1 MTQDASLSVVNAHP
15 KRFPG
20 VYLLHQLVSKTN
32 SDPALEHLQQQQQQ
46 QPDEHDNATF
56 STATST
62 TTTTITT
69 YAELHDAADRLAV
82 RIASL
87 CHGEKRIVP
96 VLVHQSPLLYISLLA
111 ILKAGSAFCPVNLD
125 APPERLRFIL
135 GDVAAPLVLTT
146 TALSGNIPAVDGV
159 EILLLDEF
167 MSHSD
172 STLNGGA
179 SLLLPEAKP
188 TDLAYVMYTSGS
200 TGTPKGVG
208 VSHDAATQAFYAHN
222 QHIPAFEKFFQFAS
236 PTFDVSVFEIFF
248 PLFRGAIL
256 ASADRQLVLDDLVHV
271 FKVMNIDACELTP
284 TVASAL
290 LRLRSRAP
298 SLKLLLTIGEMLN
311 QQVVQEFGGSETRKS
326 LLYAMYGP
334 TEATIHCTLQ
344 PNFSA
349 SASRRTIGVPLD
361 TVSCFVIRPDVPF
374 ELVPR
379 EVEGELAVGG
389 YQLADGYINR
399 PEQTSAV
406 FIDSPYGRVY
416 RTGDRA
422 IMRTDGTLECLG
434 RLSSGQV
441 KLRGQRLELGEVE
454 HAIMKTHG
462 CHGAAAAVV
471 GSILVAFCAVDSDV
485 DVSDILHSCNS
496 WLPRFM
502 VPGDV
507 IVMESLPR
515 LPSGKTDVKALVAD
529 YEQRLK
535 ETTATD
541 IALNGHDI
549 LTILSEMVHSVVS
562 RTMTPAMAGIDSLVA
577 IRVASRIRAAGYD
590 ISAHQLLTCS
600 RIGDLCNI
608 TKSIPSQKS
617 EKQQLVPTD
626 VSDAIITA
634 QSAAFGENQIDIV
647 LPCTSVQSAMLSQ
660 SAQNPASYWNLV
672 EYELNTLLPVEA
684 IRADLITAIK
694 AHQLLRG
701 SFINHDGG
709 FYIVVTK
716 ELDTSC
722 LITTTTGFAT
732 PPSTSIQRPLQIQIA
747 ADGHGF
753 AHKLRLDLHHALYDG
768 WSLDLF
774 MSDFSQLIH
783 GHDLPSRHSFQSV
796 FEQGPIQPHV
806 EQTTFWAEYLMAWE
820 KPAVP
825 KLVHSISS
833 DTTPQITQYTLP
845 LSPEKLKQT
854 ALQEGYTAQCYFQAA
869 LAMVWSSICHA
880 PDLVLG
886 SVLSGRD
893 ANIAN
898 VEYIFGPMIKTL
910 PLRLI
915 IQKENT
921 IQQLLDSVQSSNLNL
936 LENASIPLTEIS
948 KISGMVTGDSMFDV
962 MFAYQES
969 PYPLDPAIGKETR
982 HVDYTDTRII
992 LEAIPSKDDF
1002 TLQLTY
1008 HSNFCTDSLSK
1019 EILHQVASLVSKF
1032 AESSLGQSLSSLMRD
1047 LPCAQSIYNQQPTT
1061 ITSPSNLA
1069 QLVEIAST
1077 KYSDEIAIEFFQSAS
1092 ATNPISTTISY
1103 TELNASSNQVARWLQ
1118 SEGVNPGDI
1127 VPIIMEKST
1136 DLYVNILGIV
1146 KAGCSYLP
1154 LLPNLPLARMSEV
1167 IAQAEAT
1174 FCICDAESA
1183 SKVQEIERAKVL
1195 VPGTA
1200 PLATYSQEN
1209 LKLEID
1215 STQLAYI
1222 VYTSGTTG
1230 KPKGVAV
1237 SHKSIVSNVIQL
1249 QEIYPSATTGQ
1260 GRLLQACSQAFDVSV
1275 FEIFHAWQTGMR
1287 LCAAV
1292 NDVLFEDLEQAIRA
1306 FQITHL
1312 SLTPTVASLI
1322 AAENVPRVE
1331 FLVTAGEP
1339 LSQRV
1344 LQNWKGRLWQGYGP
1358 SETTNICTVK
1368 RMTGNEH
1375 MDHLG
1380 WTFPN
1385 TSVIV
1390 LEAGGQAALPVGWVG
1405 EFCYGGDQIASGY
1418 LNMPEVTEQKFI
1430 NHATYGRLYRSGDM
1444 GRMLSDGS
1452 LVILGRLDDQI
1463 KLRGQRIEPSEI
1475 NSVISTND
1483 LVASAETL
1491 LMRGGSQS
1499 RDMLVSFYVGLQE
1512 SRDFQMLET
1521 VLELNQEIFS
1531 RLKATLTSYMVP
1543 TYLFAVSCLPLTPT
1557 GKVDKNRLREAVH
1570 LCSKEQLA
1578 AASGATDS
1586 TEDESW
1592 SVLETLLAS
1601 ALCSLYNVHRDEV
1614 RRWTLFST
1622 LGLDSISAIR
1632 FVFHLKEA
1640 LHLSVSISMILQNPT
1655 VAQLAIAIDG
1665 QSNGKE
1671 SSEVAFFDQTAMD
1684 DIQSRSQERLD
1695 NIISVMPC
1703 LPLQGA
1709 MLSQGKERYYNQIL
1723 LRLHIGED
1731 LIKKHWNTVIERHD
1745 IFRTHFITTRSS
1757 AYPIAQVVT
1766 KTAKVNWEHFDVDA
1780 LSLDGVIAEHMNK
1793 LPDPVDSYE
1802 APYSLGIIRYRGS
1815 TFLSFICHHALYD
1828 GVAMENLYR
1837 EIEHLSN
1844 GQILAPSISS
1854 VPFLQQALELP
1865 YDADAFWQSHF
1876 EGYQPI
1882 FISAKSDKHIT
1893 SQSSSS
1899 MSFDTTLSDLQSR
1912 CKDLGISLLS
1922 LCQSAWA
1929 MVLAV
1934 ISDSDDV
1941 CFGNVMS
1948 GRTVAVEGVERIL
1961 APCFNT
1967 VPVRMQIDARQTP
1980 VGLARAFQ
1988 TLNSKL
1994 LKYQFTP
2001 LRLVNKI
2008 TRKRNL
2014 FDTLLLVQQPL
2025 TDMDKSVWTL
2035 EADNGS
2041 MDVPIVCEVTPCPN
2055 LNSLVATIRYDMVT
2069 VTNPAASKL
2078 TELLKAAFQTV
2089 LEQPTNRI
2097 PRRMDLASS
2106 LQSGFEDFQTRKD
2119 RSEDV
2124 LSRQD
2129 DAEMLDS
2136 TTEYKTVVD
2145 ILSSLADVPS
2155 SRIQPHTS
2163 IFQLGLDSISAVQ
2176 IASQLRSQGFKVSS
2190 ADIIEL
2196 QNAHLIAK
2204 KLQQT
2209 PILLDDN
2216 TIGYDFAAF
2225 NTAVQ
2230 SQIQAAISQTA
2241 NTADVLPA
2249 TPMQCSMLSLSATS
2263 ENFSYINV
2271 ITTLCNSG
2279 ITADE
2284 LRQAWFTLANKLP
2297 ILRAGFVDVRHPD
2310 TTHAMV
2316 QYIPFDELSSNSI
2329 TELTEGSIEDAILS
2343 ARKSIQSDLTH
2354 PPWRVILTNTNSEQI
2369 TMALVIHH
2377 ALYDAS
2383 SLKSIMM
2390 DLDNAL
2396 TMTPISDPQ
2405 PIRSGLSEM
2414 LQWANNSSSTEA
2426 ETFWTSKSDSIAI
2439 TKFPTMTPL
2448 REASSRILTTEF
2460 TTSKTIGQLQTW
2472 ATACESTI
2480 QASIQAAWTRVLSSY
2495 LGENAVTFGQV
2506 LSGRVTESTAQTPLP
2521 CLATIPIIVQNM
2533 SSNRELL
2540 QATLYYSTEIQRY
2553 QFSPLQNI
2561 QKWLGHPATALFD
2574 TAIAYQRLANESSK
2588 PTSWTVIG
2596 DDAAVEFPISLEVE
2610 ANDDSAEAF
2619 FIMRLTFMENV
2630 MPMEQ
2635 AQLMVQ
2641 QFEASWV
2648 HLLSEPDQTQDD
2660 LFQYAPHVFAITN
2673 PKIPIMSAP
2682 VTLLHQFVEIAAA
2695 STPDNIALEYVV
2707 ELDDDVCKTKTWTYQ
2722 ELNSNGNKIAHLLSQ
2737 HTNPGDIVAIHF
2749 DKCPEAYFSI
2759 LGILKAG
2766 CGFVALDI
2774 NAPNSR
2780 KEFILGDSQ
2789 APCML
2794 SLAAIDFQVPSSCNI
2809 LKIEESGL
2817 SDLPSTAP
2825 IIDIAPESTCY
2836 CLYTSGTTGTP
2847 KGCLISHENT
2857 VQAMMAFQ
2865 ELFDG
2870 HWDAESKCLQFAS
2883 LHFDVSVLEQYWSWG
2898 VGITMVAAPKDL
2910 ILNDITRSINALNIT
2925 HIDLTPSLARLVHP
2939 DTVPSLCRGVFITG
2953 GEQLKQ
2959 EILDDWGP
2967 AGVIYNAYGP
2977 TEATIGV
2984 TMYQR
2989 VPQNG
2994 RPSNIGRQFSNVGSI
3009 VVQKDTEKPVLRGGV
3024 GELCVY
3030 GKLVGTGYLNRP
3042 ELTDEKF
3049 PTFKDLNERVYRTGD
3064 MVRILHDGCF
3074 DFLGRADDQVKLR
3087 GQRLE
3092 IGEINHCIR
3101 SHCPSIQDA
3110 ATIVVKHGTSGK
3122 DVLVA
3127 FIVSRTTNT
3136 SSKDVYT
3143 MADENGL
3150 LAEARTACRDK
3161 LPGYMVPTFF
3171 IRISR
3176 IPLSANNKLE
3186 AKELRQ
3192 LFLNLDQLELMSLT
3206 STQSQSTSSISTVLV
3221 KRIAEFT
3228 SMDAALITAETSL
3241 FDLGLDSI
3249 SIVQLAR
3256 YLRQNGFPSATPPLL
3271 LKNSMV
3277 ADTSAALQKDITQ
3290 GRSAKVQQTRQM
3302 IRAKFHK
3309 YLPAAHAALGIGPD
3323 RIEYICPCSGLQ
3335 QGIIAR
3341 SMIASQS
3348 GAYFNSFHLHLT
3360 NGVDLTQLKQAWEA
3374 LIAEEA
3380 ILRTS
3385 FIHTSDGFVQVAEK
3399 NKDLFW
3405 EETELDKST
3414 TSLDNVI
3421 EEYRTHWIASNQTVI
3436 VSPLRLLLVK
3446 HSDKRILVIFMHHSI
3461 YDGKSLDTM
3470 LRRISNIMKGQ
3481 TPLPAPSF
3489 LDALIHGPLT
3499 SDTSAEPR
3507 WKSYLAGCDFSAI
3520 DSPPSSADKMP
3531 ISISRELNISTL
3543 EDLRKK
3549 YKVTLQSIV
3558 LSLWTSVFW
3567 KRFGGN
3573 QSIGIVLSGRSV
3585 PDMNVDDTIGP
3596 MFNTLPFFPKAQV
3609 AQSWD
3614 ALIQECHQFS
3624 ILALE
3629 DEHVSLKNIQ
3639 KWCSHGL
3646 PIFDTLFAYEVDNT
3660 DNDSDVPWTI
3670 GPSSG
3675 AIDYPLAFEVI
3686 NMQNHAL
3693 KLTLATTLSFI
3704 DKSTAESIL
3713 DDVEESI
3720 NDILANRFVP
3730 IVVSSE
3736 PETPDE
3742 LAQTPTD
3749 NESSFVH
3756 SETSLIIR
3764 SQLSLISRTPEDEIK
3779 ATTLFTELGLDS
3791 VDIIQLVGRLR
3802 KHGISLTATAVLKA
3816 QSIANMMSMLDRNHL
3831 TSNSSNSS
3839 SWSEMQTI
3847 LNDLLTNAGSDIEQ
3861 ILPATSVQESMIAGM
3876 LDSDFAYYFNQ
3887 AVFKLS
3893 DGVDVDKLST
3903 AWLQLVDQCPILRT
3917 GFSQVTDA
3925 RLDMAYC
3932 QTIYQPSVFKPRKL
3946 KISDRA
3952 EINTLLS
3959 QDKGLAIL
3967 GCGERDLFQV
3977 TFAVLGAQKYM
3988 IVSLCHALYDGWSL
4002 DLIYSSLTA
4011 LYNNQQPELNH
4022 NTEALFLAHAHI
4034 DKEANREFWKG
4045 HLSNLQ
4051 PSLIESLVDMDLPVD
4066 GPHREEHEASLP
4078 FSQLSSFC
4086 KDHRI
4091 TLQTLC
4097 HAVWAS
4103 VLAKHTSSLDV
4114 CFGIVHS
4121 GRDFEGAETLVFPT
4135 MNTLPFRCVIHG
4147 TAATFLAYLEETM
4160 QEIRQYQSYPL
4171 RKALSAAEVT
4181 GADSFNTLFMLQKTQ
4196 SGNQSQP
4203 LFTAIDGTSA
4213 VEYPVCAEAEV
4224 VDDKLVWRVA
4234 CLTGNTS
4241 SEMAATIIADLEH
4254 ALHSIV
4260 TDPNTEM
4267 LDFTVTGA
4275 SILGW
4280 PEFQLE
4286 DTLHVDT
4293 QAKNIEANPAFEWS
4307 KDSLAIRQ
4315 VLSQVSNI
4323 EVEAIEPTS
4332 NLFQLGLDSI
4342 SAIKVS
4348 SLLKGQGIKLKPRD
4362 LIKATSIADM
4372 ISALAIDHMDSA
4384 PIANTSETTW
4394 VVPDTINI
4402 DNILAKFSF
4411 MQDHVE
4417 AVLPASA
4424 LQVYMVNSWAN
4435 NLGNVFYPT
4444 FTYRLTAETT
4454 IAQITSAW
4462 EEVVKSTPMLRTVVL
4477 PTANENTPMIQI
4489 ILKYGAGKPT
4499 PFVAFSVEAANDGFD
4514 ISIRIHHALY
4524 DAISLDTIISR
4535 LRQAIQSQLP
4545 SINSTLGRW
4554 AVHILHTRSKKQKS
4568 STKAFWSS
4576 YLANVSA
4583 NEYPLINIQQRSE
4596 RVSLFIKGAVADA
4609 TRLQQTAS
4617 QNSLSIQSLLFA
4629 AYARQTSAAKQVDN
4643 GSAVVIGIYMANR
4656 ANSTD
4661 ELNTYPTLNLIPL
4674 KVVNKSD
4681 LVSMASQIQADLLD
4695 ISAEQRAHVS
4705 LYDIYRWT
4713 GVQVDSFVNF
4723 LPSPTEDAP
4732 ADSSFSIIE
4741 SPLDTP
4747 DLVTKQDTQLCRAFL
4762 DNSCTSNAFP
4772 YALDVE
4778 ACIRDGAMD
4787 IGVFGP
4793 STRITSPE
4801 AQTLITELVEILH
4814 NL

>member
-1 MTQDASLSVVNAHP
+1 M
-15 KRFPG
+15 
-20 VYLLHQLVSKTN
+20 
-32 SDPALEHLQQQQQQ
+32 
-46 QPDEHDNATF
+46 
-56 STATST
+56 
-62 TTTTITT
+62 
-69 YAELHDAADRLAV
+69 
-82 RIASL
+82 
-87 CHGEKRIVP
+87 
-96 VLVHQSPLLYISLLA
+96 
-111 ILKAGSAFCPVNLD
+111 
-125 APPERLRFIL
+125 
-135 GDVAAPLVLTT
+135 
-146 TALSGNIPAVDGV
+146 
-159 EILLLDEF
+159 
-167 MSHSD
+167 
-172 STLNGGA
+172 
-179 SLLLPEAKP
+179 
-188 TDLAYVMYTSGS
+188 
-200 TGTPKGVG
+200 
-208 VSHDAATQAFYAHN
+208 
-222 QHIPAFEKFFQFAS
+222 
-236 PTFDVSVFEIFF
+236 
-248 PLFRGAIL
+248 
-256 ASADRQLVLDDLVHV
+256 
-271 FKVMNIDACELTP
+271 
-284 TVASAL
+284 
-290 LRLRSRAP
+290 
-298 SLKLLLTIGEMLN
+298 
-311 QQVVQEFGGSETRKS
+311 
-326 LLYAMYGP
+326 
-334 TEATIHCTLQ
+334 
-344 PNFSA
+344 
-349 SASRRTIGVPLD
+349 PLD

-454 HAIMKTHG
+454 HAIMKTNG

-471 GSILVAFCAVDSDV
+471 GSILVAFCAVDSHV

-502 VPGDV
+502 VPGD
-507 IVMESLPR
+507 IIIMESLPR
-515 LPSGKTDVKALVAD
+515 LPSGKTDVKALVAG

-535 ETTATD
+535 ETAPTD
-541 IALNGHDI
+541 SAFQSHE
-549 LTILSEMVHSVVS
+549 ILSILSDMVQSAVS

-577 IRVASRIRAAGYD
+577 IRAASRLRAAGYD
-590 ISAHQLLTCS
+590 ISAHQLLTSS

-608 TKSIPSQKS
+608 AKSISSEKS
-617 EKQQLVPTD
+617 EKQQMLPND
-626 VSDAIITA
+626 VSDAIISA
-634 QSAAFGENQIDIV
+634 QSAILGENKVETI

-660 SAQNPASYWNLV
+660 SAQNPASYWNMV
-672 EYELNTLLPVEA
+672 EYELNTLLPVEHVQTH
-684 IRADLITAIK
+684 LLTAIK

-701 SFINHDGG
+701 SFFNHDGC
-709 FYIVVTK
+709 FYTVVTK
-716 ELDTSC
+716 ELDAGC

-732 PPSTSIQRPLQIQIA
+732 PPSSSTSIQYPLQIQIA
-747 ADGHGF
+747 ADSNGC
-753 AHKLRLDLHHALYDG
+753 AHRLRLDLHHALYDG

-783 GHDLPSRHSFQSV
+783 GHHLPSRPAFQSV
-796 FEQGPIQPHV
+796 FEQSPVQTET
-806 EQTTFWAEYLMAWE
+806 EQNTFWAEYLMAWE

-833 DTTPQITQYTLP
+833 DTTPQITQYTLS
-845 LSPEKLKQT
+845 LAPETLKQT
-854 ALQEGYTAQCYFQAA
+854 ALQHGYTAQCYFQAA

-880 PDLVLG
+880 PDLILG

-893 ANIAN
+893 ANISD
-898 VEYIFGPMIKTL
+898 VEHIFGPMIKTL
-910 PLRLI
+910 PLRIML
-915 IQKENT
+915 QKENT
-921 IQQLLDSVQSSNLNL
+921 VQQMLDSIQSSNLRL
-936 LENASIPLTEIS
+936 LENASMPLTEIS
-948 KISGMVTGDSMFDV
+948 KIAGMPTGDSMFDV

-982 HVDYTDTRII
+982 HVDYTDTKII

-1002 TLQLTY
+1002 TLQLTH
-1008 HSNFCTDSLSK
+1008 HSNFCTDTLSK
-1019 EILHQVASLVSKF
+1019 EILYQVASLVSKL
-1032 AESSLGQSLSSLMRD
+1032 AESALGQSLSSLMRD
-1047 LPCAQSIYNQQPTT
+1047 LPCAQSIYNQEPTT
-1061 ITSPSNLA
+1061 IASPVNLA
-1069 QLVEIAST
+1069 QLFEIAST
-1077 KYSDEIAIEFFQSAS
+1077 TYSDEVAIEFFQSAS
-1092 ATNPISTTISY
+1092 ATNPISATISY

-1127 VPIIMEKST
+1127 VPIIMEKSI

-1146 KAGCSYLP
+1146 KVGCSYLP
-1154 LLPNLPLARMSEV
+1154 LLPNLPVARMSEV
-1167 IAQAEAT
+1167 ITQAEAT

-1183 SKVQEIERAKVL
+1183 SKVQEIEGTKVL
-1195 VPGTA
+1195 VPTTA
-1200 PLATYSQEN
+1200 PLSTYSQEN

-1237 SHKSIVSNVIQL
+1237 SHKSIVSNVVQL
-1249 QEIYPSATTGQ
+1249 QEIYPPASTGQ

-1275 FEIFHAWQTGMR
+1275 FEIFYAWQTGMR

-1292 NDVLFEDLEQAIRA
+1292 NDVLFEDLEQSIRA

-1322 AAENVPRVE
+1322 SAENVPRVE

-1344 LQNWKGRLWQGYGP
+1344 LQSWKGRLWQGYGP

-1405 EFCYGGDQIASGY
+1405 EFCYGGDQIAAGY
-1418 LNMPEVTEQKFI
+1418 LNMPELSEQKFI
-1430 NHATYGRLYRSGDM
+1430 NHTTYGRLYRSGDM
-1444 GRMLSDGS
+1444 GRMLPDGS

-1475 NSVISTND
+1475 NSVITIND
-1483 LVASAETL
+1483 LISSAETV

-1512 SRDFQMLET
+1512 SRDFQILET
-1521 VLELNQEIFS
+1521 VSELNQEVFG

-1557 GKVDKNRLREAVH
+1557 GKVDKNRLRQAVD
-1570 LCSKEQLA
+1570 LCSKEQLS
-1578 AASGATDS
+1578 AASGTMDS
-1586 TEDESW
+1586 VAEDESW
-1592 SVLETLLAS
+1592 SALENKLAS
-1601 ALCSLYNVHRDEV
+1601 ALCSLYNVHRDEI

-1622 LGLDSISAIR
+1622 LGLDSISAIK
-1632 FVFHLKEA
+1632 FVSHLRET
-1640 LHLSVSISMILQNPT
+1640 LHLSTSISMILQNPT

-1671 SSEVAFFDQTAMD
+1671 SSEVVFFDQTAMD
-1684 DIQSRSQERLD
+1684 DIKSRSHEKLE
-1695 NIISVMPC
+1695 NIISIMPC
-1703 LPLQGA
+1703 LPLQSA

-1731 LIKKHWNTVIERHD
+1731 LIKGHWNTVIERHD

-1766 KTAKVNWEHFDVDA
+1766 KTAKIDWEHFDVDA

-1793 LPDPVDSYE
+1793 LPDPVDSYQ
-1802 APYSLGIIRYRGS
+1802 APFSLGIIRYRGS

-1844 GQILAPSISS
+1844 GQILAPSVSS

-1865 YDADAFWQSHF
+1865 QDTEPFWQSHF

-1980 VGLARAFQ
+1980 VGLARSFQ
-1988 TLNSKL
+1988 SLNSKL

-2089 LEQPTNRI
+2089 LEHPTNRI
-2097 PRRMDLASS
+2097 PHRMDLASA

-2124 LSRQD
+2124 LNRQD
-2129 DAEMLDS
+2129 DAEMLES
-2136 TTEYKTVVD
+2136 AAEYKTVVD
-2145 ILSSLADVPS
+2145 ILSTLADVPS

-2176 IASQLRSQGFKVSS
+2176 IASQLRGQGFKVSS

-2204 KLQQT
+2204 KLQQQT
-2209 PILLDDN
+2209 HLFPNDN
-2216 TIGYDFAAF
+2216 TTGYDFAAF
-2225 NTAVQ
+2225 NTAVK
-2230 SQIQAAISQTA
+2230 SQVQAATPQATKI
-2241 NTADVLPA
+2241 ADVLPA

-2263 ENFSYINV
+2263 ENLSYINV

-2284 LRQAWFTLANKLP
+2284 LKQAWFTLASKLP
-2297 ILRAGFVDVRHPD
+2297 ILRTGFVEVRHPD
-2310 TTHAMV
+2310 TTYAMV
-2316 QYIPFDELSSNSI
+2316 QYRSLDDLTWNGI
-2329 TELTEGSIEDAILS
+2329 TELAESSTAEDAILS
-2343 ARKSIQSDLTH
+2343 ARKSIQSDLSH
-2354 PPWRVILTNTNSEQI
+2354 PPWRVILANTNSEQI

-2383 SLKSIMM
+2383 SLKSILM

-2396 TMTPISDPQ
+2396 TLTPISDPQ
-2405 PIRSGLSEM
+2405 PIRNGLSEM
-2414 LQWANNSSSTEA
+2414 LQWANSGGSTEA
-2426 ETFWTSKSDSIAI
+2426 ETFWTSKSDSVAI

-2448 REASSRILTTEF
+2448 RETSPRILTTEF
-2460 TTSKTIGQLQTW
+2460 TTTKTIAQLQTW
-2472 ATACESTI
+2472 ATACESTM

-2521 CLATIPIIVQNM
+2521 CLATVPIIVQNM
-2533 SSNRELL
+2533 SSNTQLL
-2540 QATLYYSTEIQRY
+2540 QATLNYSTEIQRY

-2574 TAIAYQRLANESSK
+2574 TVIAYQRLANESSK
-2588 PTSWTVIG
+2588 PTSWTIVG
-2596 DDAAVEFPISLEVE
+2596 DDASVEFPISLEVE

-2619 FIMRLTFMENV
+2619 FTVRLTFMENI
-2630 MPMEQ
+2630 MPIEQ

-2648 HLLSEPDQTQDD
+2648 HLLSQPDQTQDD

-2673 PKIPIMSAP
+2673 PKTPVMSAP
-2682 VTLLHQFVEIAAA
+2682 VTLLHQFVEIAAV
-2695 STPDNIALEYVV
+2695 STPNNIALEYVV

-2722 ELNSNGNKIAHLLSQ
+2722 ELNSNGNRIAHLLSQ

-2774 NAPNSR
+2774 NAPSSR

-2794 SLAAIDFQVPSSCNI
+2794 SQAAIDFQVPSSCNI

-2817 SDLPSTAP
+2817 LHLPSTAP
-2825 IIDIAPESTCY
+2825 TIDIAVESTCY

-2898 VGITMVAAPKDL
+2898 VGITLVAAPKDL

-3024 GELCVY
+3024 GELCVF

-3049 PTFKDLNERVYRTGD
+3049 PTFKSLNERVYRTGD

-3101 SHCPSIQDA
+3101 SQCASIQDA

-3127 FIVSRTTNT
+3127 FIVSQSSNT
-3136 SSKDVYT
+3136 SGKDVYA

-3150 LAEARTACRDK
+3150 LAEARAACRDR

-3171 IRISR
+3171 LQISR

-3186 AKELRQ
+3186 AKELCQ
-3192 LFLNLDQLELMSLT
+3192 LFLKLDQSELMRLT
-3206 STQSQSTSSISTVLV
+3206 STQSQSTSSLSTALV
-3221 KRIAEFT
+3221 KCIADFT

-3256 YLRQNGFPSATPPLL
+3256 CLRQNGFPSATPPLL

-3277 ADTSAALQKDITQ
+3277 ADTSAALQSDISQ

-3309 YLPAAHAALGIGPD
+3309 YLPAVNAALGIGPD
-3323 RIEYICPCSGLQ
+3323 KIEYICPCSGLQ

-3348 GAYFNSFHLHLT
+3348 GAYFNSFRLDLANDIHLM
-3360 NGVDLTQLKQAWEA
+3360 DLKQAWAA
-3374 LIAEEA
+3374 LVDEEA

-3399 NKDLFW
+3399 KRDLFW
-3405 EETELDKST
+3405 EETELDEST
-3414 TSLDNVI
+3414 KSLDNLVAD
-3421 EEYRTHWIASNQTVI
+3421 YRTQWIASNQTVI
-3436 VSPLRLLLVK
+3436 ISPLRLLLVK
-3446 HSDKRILVIFMHHSI
+3446 HSDKQSLIIYMHHSI

-3470 LRRISNIMKGQ
+3470 LRRISNSIKGHA
-3481 TPLPAPSF
+3481 PLPAAASF

-3507 WKSYLAGCDFSAI
+3507 WKSYLAGCDFNAI
-3520 DSPPSSADKMP
+3520 ESTPSSADKAP
-3531 ISISRELNISTL
+3531 ISISRVLNTSTL

-3549 YKVTLQSIV
+3549 HKVTLQSIV
-3558 LSLWTSVFW
+3558 LSLWTFVFW
-3567 KRFGGN
+3567 KRFGAN
-3573 QSIGIVLSGRSV
+3573 RSVGIVLSGRSV
-3585 PDMNVDDTIGP
+3585 PDMNVDDTVGP
-3596 MFNTLPFFPKAQV
+3596 MFNTLPFFPKAQA
-3609 AQSWD
+3609 AQSWNT
-3614 ALIQECHQFS
+3614 LIQECHQFS

-3660 DNDSDVPWTI
+3660 DKDLDAPWTI

-3675 AIDYPLAFEVI
+3675 AIDYPLAFEII
-3686 NMQNHAL
+3686 NMQNHTL
-3693 KLTLATTLSFI
+3693 KLTLATTLSSI
-3704 DKSTAESIL
+3704 DGATAESIL
-3713 DDVEESI
+3713 DDFEESI
-3720 NDILANRFVP
+3720 NDLVADKFVP
-3730 IVVSSE
+3730 VVVSNKS
-3736 PETPDE
+3736 ETPDE
-3742 LAQTPTD
+3742 LNQRPTD

-3764 SQLSLISRTPEDEIK
+3764 SQLSLISHTPEDEIK
-3779 ATTLFTELGLDS
+3779 ATTQFTELGLDS

-3816 QSIANMMSMLDRNHL
+3816 QSIANIMSMLDTNHV
-3831 TSNSSNSS
+3831 TSDPSNSS
-3839 SWSEMQTI
+3839 SWSETQTI
-3847 LNDLLTNAGSDIEQ
+3847 LNDLLASAGSDVEQ
-3861 ILPATSVQESMIAGM
+3861 LLPATSVQESMIAGM
-3876 LDSDFAYYFNQ
+3876 LDSDFTYYFNQ
-3887 AVFKLS
+3887 EVFELS

-3917 GFSQVTDA
+3917 GFSPVTDA

-3932 QTIYQPSVFKPRKL
+3932 QTIYQPSVFKPRKS

-3952 EINTLLS
+3952 EINTIMA
-3959 QDKGLAIL
+3959 QDKRVAIM

-3977 TFAVLGAQKYM
+3977 TFAVLDAQKYM

-4002 DLIYSSLTA
+4002 DLIYSSLAA
-4011 LYNNQQPELNH
+4011 LYNNQHPELNH
-4022 NTEALFLAHAHI
+4022 NTEPLFLAHANI

-4051 PSLIESLVDMDLPVD
+4051 PSLIESPMDMDVPVD
-4066 GPHREEHEASLP
+4066 GGPHREEQEASLP

-4086 KDHRI
+4086 KDHKI

-4147 TAATFLAYLEETM
+4147 TAASFLAYLEETM

-4171 RKALSAAEVT
+4171 RKALAAAELT

-4196 SGNQSQP
+4196 ANTQAQP
-4203 LFTAIDGTSA
+4203 LFTAINGASA

-4224 VDDKLVWRVA
+4224 VGDKLAWRVA
-4234 CLTGNTS
+4234 CQTGHTS

-4267 LDFTVTGA
+4267 LDFTATGA

-4286 DTLHVDT
+4286 DAHHVDT
-4293 QAKNIEANPAFEWS
+4293 EAQKIEANSAFEWS
-4307 KDSLAIRQ
+4307 KESLAIRQ

-4323 EVEAIEPTS
+4323 EAESIEPTS

-4348 SLLKGQGIKLKPRD
+4348 SLLKSQGIKLKPRD

-4372 ISALAIDHMDSA
+4372 MSALATHPMDSG
-4384 PIANTSETTW
+4384 PRANPTETTW
-4394 VVPDTINI
+4394 VVPDTIDI
-4402 DNILAKFSF
+4402 DNILSSFSF
-4411 MQDHVE
+4411 TQNHVE

-4424 LQVYMVNSWAN
+4424 LQVYMINSWAN
-4435 NLGNVFYPT
+4435 NLGNVFFPT
-4444 FTYRLTAETT
+4444 FRCRLTSDTT
-4454 IAQITSAW
+4454 VAQITNAW
-4462 EEVVKSTPMLRTVVL
+4462 EEIVKSTPMLRTVVF
-4477 PTANENTPMIQI
+4477 PTLDENTPMIQV
-4489 ILKYGAGKPT
+4489 ILKHGVGKPT
-4499 PFVAFSVEAANDGFD
+4499 PFVRFSVEAANDGFD
-4514 ISIRIHHALY
+4514 MSIRIHHALY

-4535 LRQAIQSQLP
+4535 LRQSQLP
-4545 SINSTLGRW
+4545 SINSTLDHW
-4554 AVHILHTRSKKQKS
+4554 AGHILHTRSKKQKS
-4568 STKAFWSS
+4568 STKAFWAN

-4583 NEYPLINIQQRSE
+4583 KEYPPVNTQQRPE
-4596 RVSLFIKGAVADA
+4596 RVSLFTKRAVTDA

-4629 AYARQTSAAKQVDN
+4629 AYARQTAAAKDIDN
-4643 GSAVVIGIYMANR
+4643 DSAVVIGIYMANR

-4661 ELNTYPTLNLIPL
+4661 ELITYPTLNLIPL
-4674 KVVNKSD
+4674 KVVIKPD
-4681 LVSMASQIQADLLD
+4681 LVSMASQIQADLLE

-4705 LYDIYRWT
+4705 LYDIFRWT
-4713 GVQVDSFVNF
+4713 GVQVDSFINF
-4723 LPSPTEDAP
+4723 LPSPTDESHT
-4732 ADSSFSIIE
+4732 DSSFSIIE

-4747 DLVTKQDTQLCRAFL
+4747 DPVTEQDAQLYRAFL
-4762 DNSCTSNAFP
+4762 DNSCTSHAFP
-4772 YALDVE
+4772 VSTPSKVTLQTSTNKLYVV
-4778 ACIRDGAMD
+4778 CIRRRGMH
-4787 IGVFGP
+4787 
-4793 STRITSPE
+4793 S
-4801 AQTLITELVEILH
+4801 
-4814 NL
+4814 